1 MADVIMVLN
10 AGSSSIK
17 FSAFDV
23 EGKALELVTRGQVEG
38 LFSSPHFVAFNA
50 QGEKTGENAWGEGA
64 RLEHADA
71 IAYLGAFLRG
81 HGVGHRLIEIGRAH
95 V

>member
-23 EGKALELVTRGQVEG
+23 DGEDLELVTRGQVEG
-38 LFSSPHFVAFNA
+38 LFSSPHFVAFDA
-50 QGEKTGENAWGEGA
+50 KGEKTGEHQWGDGETPSTPMPSRISALFCAGTA
-64 RLEHADA
+64 RG
-71 IAYLGAFLRG
+71 I
-81 HGVGHRLIEIGRAH
+81 V
-95 V
+95 

>member
-38 LFSSPHFVAFNA
+38 LFSSPHFVAFD
-50 QGEKTGENAWGEGA
+50 A
-64 RLEHADA
+64 RGNVYVSEFSLF
-71 IAYLGAFLRG
+71 G
-81 HGVGHRLIEIGRAH
+81 RLHKYSPR
-95 V
+95 